1 MSFQAA
7 AAKAARDRRYTLYGL
22 EPTFAQELGAR
33 LTRGSNHHAV
43 QLFRI
48 RRPVHAKV
56 QRTPRG
62 LRTLVNVIGGDGL
75 LADTDVRLFR
85 NDHDVKHWL
94 IEEAGRRGFSTFAV
108 EFVE

>member
-1 MSFQAA
+1 
-7 AAKAARDRRYTLYGL
+7 
-22 EPTFAQELGAR
+22 
-33 LTRGSNHHAV
+33 
-43 QLFRI
+43 
-48 RRPVHAKV
+48 
-56 QRTPRG
+56 
-62 LRTLVNVIGGDGL
+62 LVNVIGGDGL